1 MCPLGQIEIMS
12 CDDEREA
19 SFLGQ
24 IGQQLVKSLAVLLVE
39 VSRWFVC
46 QDKARV
52 VHERPSDSDALL
64 LTTGEFAGLV
74 VGTLLQSDFLKQC
87 RCPALSFR
95 EFLASNQSW
104 HRNIFESREL
114 GQEMMKLENES

>member
-1 MCPLGQIEIMS
+1 MCPLGQIEVMS

-24 IGQQLVKSLAVLLVE
+24 IGQQLVKSLAVLLIE
-39 VSRWFVC
+39 IARWFIC

-64 LTTGEFAGLV
+64 LTTGEFAWLV
-74 VGTLLQSDFLKQC
+74 VGAFLQPDFLK
-87 RCPALSFR
+87 
-95 EFLASNQSW
+95 
-104 HRNIFESREL
+104 
-114 GQEMMKLENES
+114 